1 MITKLIY
8 FSLVGML
15 LFTGCATNNGPEYDG
30 NSYNEIKKV
39 DTGIVIKSRPVT
51 IKDDGSGKFLGAVI
65 GAVLGSTIGS
75 NSGKTLA
82 VLGGGLVGG
91 YAGNEVG
98 KSNALELTVELD
110 DGETIVVVVKHNDIV
125 AGDRVRIIK
134 DGNKASQVDKI
145 NY

>member
-1 MITKLIY
+1 MIKKIVLGLGV
-8 FSLVGML
+8 SLM
-15 LFTGCATNNGPEYDG
+15 LFTGCATNSGPEYDAR
-30 NSYNEIKKV
+30 SYKQIKKV
-39 DTGIVIKSRPVT
+39 DTGVVIQSRPVT

-65 GAVLGSTIGS
+65 GAVLGSTVGS

-91 YAGNEVG
+91 YAGNEIG

-110 DGETIVVVVKHNDIV
+110 NGETVVVVAKHNDIV

-134 DGNKASQVDKI
+134 DGNKASQVYRI
-145 NY
+145 ND